1 MRLETPARHS
11 PLKILGTIATI
22 LVPLLFWFA
31 PLGLEP
37 KIQHALAITIFM
49 IMAWMIEVMEHAITG
64 LIGCFLYWALHV
76 TNFDGAFS
84 GFANETPWFLFGAI
98 LFGVMATKSGLAR
111 RIAFLVM
118 KRVGKSYARIL
129 LGLIVADFLLTF
141 IVPSGIARLVI
152 MIPVALGLV
161 EAYGVSITSNIAR
174 GMLLVLTYTAA
185 LFDKMIIAGAAAIT
199 ARGLMER
206 VGGVEVL
213 YAKWFIAYLPCSL
226 ITVFAAWWLTLRFFP
241 ADQEVSTGGTEY
253 VEEELRKMGPWS
265 PMEKRAIVLMLIAL
279 SLWLTDFIH
288 HISPSMVGLAVGL
301 VACIPAVRLL
311 EVEDIKKVNIL
322 PVFFVGTAISM
333 GSVLVESKALNVLTN
348 VLFGWMAPL
357 VHTVYSSTLILYWTA
372 FVYHIFLASEIS
384 MLGTSIPLL
393 MNFAKAHHLDPLAL
407 GMVWTFAAGGKIFIY
422 QNAVLIVGYS
432 YGAFRSR
439 DLLKIGFWL
448 TVIESLILLL
458 IVPVYWPLLGI

>member
-1 MRLETPARHS
+1 MELESKAGHS
-11 PLKILGTIATI
+11 NLKLIGNIASIVIPLT
-22 LVPLLFWFA
+22 FWFA

-49 IMAWMIEVMEHAITG
+49 ILSWMTEVMDHAITG
-64 LIGCFLYWALHV
+64 MIGCFLFWALGV
-76 TNFDGAFS
+76 TTFDGAFS

-118 KRVGKSYARIL
+118 KRGGKSYPRIL

-152 MIPVALGLV
+152 MIPVALGLI
-161 EAYGVSITSNIAR
+161 EAYGVPVSSNIGR

-199 ARGLMER
+199 ARGLIEKI
-206 VGGVEVL
+206 GGVQVL

-226 ITVFAAWWLTLRFFP
+226 LTVLAAWWLTLRLFP
-241 ADQEVSTGGTEY
+241 PEREVIAGGSEY
-253 VEEELRKMGPWS
+253 IDRELQKMGPWS
-265 PMEKRAIVLMLIAL
+265 AMEKRALVLMLIAL
-279 SLWLTDFIH
+279 GLWLTDFIH
-288 HISPSMVGLAVGL
+288 HISPSLIGLAVGL
-301 VACIPAVRLL
+301 AATLPIVRLL
-311 EVEDIKKVNIL
+311 NVEDIKKVNVL
-322 PVFFVGTAISM
+322 PVFFVAAAISM
-333 GSVLVESKALNVLTN
+333 GSVLVESKGLDVLTDA
-348 VLFGWMAPL
+348 LFGWMAPL
-357 VHTVYSSTLILYWTA
+357 VHSVYSSTLILYWTA

-393 MNFAKAHHLDPLAL
+393 MNFAKAHGLDPLAL
-407 GMVWTFAAGGKIFIY
+407 GMVWTFAAGGKIFVY

-432 YGAFRSR
+432 YGAFTSR
-439 DLLKIGFWL
+439 DLFKIGIWL
-448 TVIESLILLL
+448 TIIESIIVFLL
-458 IVPVYWPLLGI
+458 VPVYWPLIGI